1 MHRRNSSPI
10 SMRYIYWRRCRVSAA
25 RVFGIASLLFAP
37 WYASAQVESGVPRD
51 SASVLVTH
59 TGVLERARESIA
71 QLTEP
76 LRRENPDVP
85 EELWVNFAHRVT
97 DPQALIPIYA
107 SIYRRH
113 LSTEDIDA
121 LVGFYETPLGQR
133 LEQGLAQI
141 ASATNATIGPWTQ
154 SIALSLLTTAPE
166 SSGSAA
172 PTAAHGALTSSE
184 AASIRQLM
192 RVSGA
197 LAQAETISR
206 TMLQQLSLAHPG
218 EPLMQRART
227 LLWSGEALATLWI
240 PEYARY
246 FSANDIRD
254 FTAFYTSPLG
264 SRWAAAI
271 PAINT
276 DALAAATALG
286 NEAAK
291 RAIREVLGPLPQWR
305 LMHPLKKKESAE
317 TGESH

>member
-1 MHRRNSSPI
+1 
-10 SMRYIYWRRCRVSAA
+10 
-25 RVFGIASLLFAP
+25 
-37 WYASAQVESGVPRD
+37 
-51 SASVLVTH
+51 VTH

-71 QLTEP
+71 QLTDP

-121 LVGFYETPLGQR
+121 LVAFYETPLGQR

-141 ASATNATIGPWTQ
+141 ASATSASIGPWTQ
-154 SIALSLLTTAPE
+154 SIALSLLATAPE

-172 PTAAHGALTSSE
+172 PTTADGALTSSQ
-184 AASIRQLM
+184 AASIHQLM

-206 TMLQQLSLAHPG
+206 MMLQQLSLAHPG
-218 EPLMQRART
+218 EPLMQRARA
-227 LLWSGEALATLWI
+227 LLSSGEALATLWI
-240 PEYARY
+240 PEYARD

-254 FTAFYTSPLG
+254 LTAFYTSPLG
-264 SRWAAAI
+264 SRWAAAM
-271 PAINT
+271 PAINP
-276 DALAAATALG
+276 DAGGAATALG
-286 NEAAK
+286 NDAAK